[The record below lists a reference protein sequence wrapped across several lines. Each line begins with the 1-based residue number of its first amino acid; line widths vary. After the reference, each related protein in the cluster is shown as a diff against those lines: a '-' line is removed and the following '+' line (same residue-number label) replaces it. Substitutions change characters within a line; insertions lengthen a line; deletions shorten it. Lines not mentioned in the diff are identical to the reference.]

1 MAARSEPGGK
11 LPPNAGNAVGGPCH
25 GDVPMP
31 LTDAEFWDHYW
42 DSCRLPCTLDPAFS
56 FDRCLA
62 EALRPYLR
70 GRRGDVLEIGCAP
83 GKWLAW
89 LAAEFGMK
97 PSGIDYS
104 PVGVKA
110 TLRNFEMLGIEPG
123 FIRFGDFLEMAPS
136 PSFDVV
142 LSLGFIEHF
151 DQPEA
156 VAARHLEWLLPQGL
170 LILGVPNFLGIY
182 RILQKYLDKTL
193 LDKHNPHVMAAA
205 FFQRLAER
213 HNLKLLFVDHI
224 GSFEPALPVAQP
236 GIHNPQQF
244 LVKAFLR
251 VAAGIRQIPALD
263 RINHPFFSSY
273 LLAIFQK

>member
-1 MAARSEPGGK
+1 VS
-11 LPPNAGNAVGGPCH
+11 
-25 GDVPMP
+25 

-42 DSCRLPCTLDPAFS
+42 NSCQLPSTIDPAFS

-62 EALRPYLR
+62 AALRPYLR

-89 LAAEFGMK
+89 LAAEFGLK

-104 PVGVKA
+104 PVGVEA
-110 TLRNFEMLGIEPG
+110 TRRNFAMLGIEPG
-123 FIRFGDFLEMAPS
+123 FIGFGDFLAMEPRC
-136 PSFDVV
+136 SFDVV
-142 LSLGFIEHF
+142 MSLGFIEHF

-156 VAARHLEWLLPQGL
+156 VLARHLAWLRPEGL
-170 LILGVPNFLGIY
+170 LMIGVPNFLGIY
-182 RILQKYLDKTL
+182 RILQQYLDKTI
-193 LDKHNPHVMAAA
+193 LDKHNQHVMMVD
-205 FFQRLAER
+205 FFKRFAEH
-213 HNLKLLFVDHI
+213 HNLDLLFVDHI
-224 GSFEPALPVAQP
+224 GSFEPALPVAQI
-236 GIHNPQQF
+236 GIHNPQEF

-251 VAAGIRQIPALD
+251 VAAKIRQIPVLD